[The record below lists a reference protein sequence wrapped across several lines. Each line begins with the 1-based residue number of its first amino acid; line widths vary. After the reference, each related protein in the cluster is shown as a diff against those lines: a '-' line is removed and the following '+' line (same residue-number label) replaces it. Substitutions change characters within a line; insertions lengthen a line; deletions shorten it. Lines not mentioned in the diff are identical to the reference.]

1 MDYIDT
7 VAYLWIVVFLFLIIG
22 FYRRSVIK
30 KVISRR
36 KNRKNTERKR
46 VMNELLNSCIGK
58 MCDIYIYGELGTT
71 ARIVSVSDG
80 WVAVEKKN
88 GKKDMVNLDYI
99 SRISVKDKD

>member
-7 VAYLWIVVFLFLIIG
+7 VVYLWLAVFIFLIVG

-36 KNRKNTERKR
+36 KNTERKR
-46 VMNELLNSCIGK
+46 VMNEILNSCIGK
-58 MCDIYIYGELGTT
+58 KCDIYIYGELGTT
-71 ARIVSVSDG
+71 ARIISVNDG
-80 WVAVEKKN
+80 WVTVEKKN
-88 GKKDMVNLDYI
+88 GKKDLVNLDYI